1 MSFSLRPSVVVSKR
15 GSANVRRG
23 AVKMYGG
30 AIEERTLWRTLLA
43 GAPRLRQYLAAK
55 IPVRLQG
62 AISAEDLLQEVW
74 LSAFQGLGGF
84 RQDGPDALDRW
95 LTCIA
100 HRKLLKAIKAAQ
112 RVKRGGRHVILQGN
126 GNRVSS
132 MLDLFVRVAAPGRTP
147 SSEAAVA
154 EAADAVQ
161 IALASLPE
169 ARRRAVWMRH
179 IEGRPCAEIAEAMGK
194 TKPAVNSLL
203 FHGLQ
208 QLRDQLG
215 DPSRFLSD
223 VPTSEEPCDK

>member
-1 MSFSLRPSVVVSKR
+1 
-15 GSANVRRG
+15 
-23 AVKMYGG
+23 MYGG
-30 AIEERTLWRTLLA
+30 AIKECTLRHTLLA

-55 IPVRLQG
+55 IPTRFQG
-62 AISAEDLLQEVW
+62 VISAEDVLQEVW
-74 LSAFQGLGGF
+74 LAAFQALGSF

-112 RVKRGGRHVILQGN
+112 SVKRGGRNAILQGH

-147 SSEAAVA
+147 SSEAAAA
-154 EAADAVQ
+154 EATDAVQ

-179 IEGRPCAEIAEAMGK
+179 IEGKPCAEIAEAMGK

-208 QLRDQLG
+208 QLRDRLG
-215 DPSRFLSD
+215 EPARFLSD
-223 VPTSEEPCDK
+223 APAPEEAFNV

>member
-1 MSFSLRPSVVVSKR
+1 
-15 GSANVRRG
+15 
-23 AVKMYGG
+23 MYGG
-30 AIEERTLWRTLLA
+30 AIEERTWWRSLLA
-43 GAPRLRQYLAAK
+43 GAPRLRQYLAEK

-95 LTCIA
+95 LTYIA
-100 HRKLLKAIKAAQ
+100 HRKLLNAIKATQ
-112 RVKRGGRHVILQGN
+112 RVKRGGRNVIQQGN

-132 MLDLFVRVAAPGRTP
+132 MLDLFVRVAAPCRTP
-147 SSEAAVA
+147 SSEAAAA

-179 IEGRPCAEIAEAMGK
+179 IEGKPCDEIATAMGK
-194 TKPAVNSLL
+194 SRPAVNSLL

-208 QLRDQLG
+208 QLRDRLG
-215 DPSRFLSD
+215 EASRFLSD
-223 VPTSEEPCDK
+223 APDSKEPSNE